1 MYERIFPKGNI
12 TSNTQ
17 ADLYMLP
24 TVIANQ
30 YSAEIAG
37 LSEKLVDYYVEVT
50 DSKGNI
56 TKSKIQH
63 VWVGKNLDVA
73 PKVTF
78 EPASNYSANPIDVK
92 ITATDSTDPSPKVYY
107 TTDGSLPTTLSPSFV
122 STITIN
128 ITATTTF
135 NLLAVDID
143 GNQSTFSQKYTI
155 GAITPITVY
164 FKPLASWGIP
174 KIYYWSALPTSAVPS
189 ITWAQ
194 SIPMTADV
202 NGWYKYTFA
211 GITSVNV
218 IFRNQ
223 AGTIQSPDLTG
234 ITTDKWY
241 DSSYNAVLS
250 VPENIE
256 KAPDLLILYP
266 NPTYGTLKIE
276 SKIIVSEAGI
286 FDIKGALVSFQNI
299 GDNQQIELGNLAPGN
314 YIVKMITQDKKIIF
328 KQIIKK

>member
-1 MYERIFPKGNI
+1 M
-12 TSNTQ
+12 
-17 ADLYMLP
+17 
-24 TVIANQ
+24 
-30 YSAEIAG
+30 
-37 LSEKLVDYYVEVT
+37 
-50 DSKGNI
+50 
-56 TKSKIQH
+56 
-63 VWVGKNLDVA
+63 
-73 PKVTF
+73 
-78 EPASNYSANPIDVK
+78 
-92 ITATDSTDPSPKVYY
+92 
-107 TTDGSLPTTLSPSFV
+107 
-122 STITIN
+122 
-128 ITATTTF
+128 
-135 NLLAVDID
+135 LAVDID

-174 KIYYWSALPTSAVPS
+174 KIYYWSALPTGAVPS

-250 VPENIE
+250 VPGNIE

-314 YIVKMITQDKKIIF
+314 YIVKMITQDRKIIF